1 MESSAISPM
10 DSHQGRISTDYSREA
25 ELDRLLIAEPS
36 KMKEEQKAFTEVI
49 ENDVIIEVAFSS
61 ISFIIN
67 PTQN

>member
-36 KMKEEQKAFTEVI
+36 KMKEEQKAVSYTHLTL
-49 ENDVIIEVAFSS
+49 
-61 ISFIIN
+61 
-67 PTQN
+67 PTIYSV

>member
-1 MESSAISPM
+1 M

-36 KMKEEQKAFTEVI
+36 KMKEEQKAITEVI
-49 ENDVIIEVAFSS
+49 ANDVIIEVAFSF